1 MTFKEFNEWCNRR
14 ACDGCWSMG
23 TAIYCIEL
31 GRKIKALPFWKR
43 EKAWN
48 EVKDFVEKE
57 IVQVIEEK
65 MALIKAGEQNG

>member
-14 ACDGCWSMG
+14 ACDGYWSMN
-23 TAIYCIEL
+23 TAIYCIEI
-31 GRKIKALPFWKR
+31 GREINALPFCKR
-43 EKAWN
+43 EKTWN

-65 MALIKAGEQNG
+65 MALIRAGAQE

>member
-14 ACDGCWSMG
+14 ACDGCWSMN
-23 TAIYCIEL
+23 TAIYCIEI
-31 GRKIKALPFWKR
+31 GRKINALPFWKR

-57 IVQVIEEK
+57 IVQIIEK
-65 MALIKAGEQNG
+65 NGIDKGR

>member
-1 MTFKEFNEWCNRR
+1 MTFKEFRGWCNRR
-14 ACDGCWSMG
+14 ACDGCWSME

-31 GRKIKALPFWKR
+31 GGTINALPFWKR

-57 IVQVIEEK
+57 IVQIIEEK
-65 MALIKAGEQNG
+65 MALIWEGKE

>member
-1 MTFKEFNEWCNRR
+1 MTFKEFNGWCNNR
-14 ACDGCWSMG
+14 ACDGCWSSD

-31 GRKIKALPFWKR
+31 VRKINALPFWKR

-48 EVKDFVEKE
+48 EVRDFVEKE

-65 MALIKAGEQNG
+65 MTLLRMGENE

>member
-14 ACDGCWSMG
+14 ACDGCWSMN
-23 TAIYCIEL
+23 TAIYCIEI
-31 GRKIKALPFWKR
+31 GRKINALPFWKR

-48 EVKDFVEKE
+48 EVRDFVEKE

-65 MALIKAGEQNG
+65 MTLLRIGENE

>member
-1 MTFKEFNEWCNRR
+1 MTFKEFSEWCNQR
-14 ACDGCWSMG
+14 ACDGFWDIA
-23 TAIYCIEL
+23 TAIYCMDI
-31 GRKIKALPFWKR
+31 GREINALPFWKR

-65 MALIKAGEQNG
+65 MALIKAGEQK

>member
-1 MTFKEFNEWCNRR
+1 ME
-14 ACDGCWSMG
+14 

-31 GRKIKALPFWKR
+31 DRKIKALPFWKR

-57 IVQVIEEK
+57 IVQVIEGK
-65 MALIKAGEQNG
+65 MALLKAGEQE